1 MRRWLPDGQGL
12 SSPSRA
18 IVMCTSTSGQ
28 QSRSDRGACARGG
41 GEHMMPRGSRC
52 IRHRAWSS
60 RFSGEPGVLKTALVS
75 TRGRLQYSVAACVA
89 RKCACRVRD
98 WTSRRRVRARMCI
111 AVVSGSRTWHRRL
124 ARRASA
130 SSRWLVCVARRVA
143 SFKFSR
149 FPVLVADGQHRVRR
163 GVQVLDRRR
172 RQPRAVGL
180 RCALGAAGRPHDTGP
195 GPTSWAFVWA
205 PHAPVS
211 SWVIGSDHCQPGWSC
226 NWHWTGVSPG
236 GGVSGETS
244 GAVFLPEGVSRGNT
258 SDQRFPREGVSRGNT
273 SEQRF
278 PREGVSRGNASETFP
293 PGGGLSG
300 KRLGATVPPGGGLSG
315 KCRGSAFPPG
325 GGVSGKSSRSNVSP
339 RRGSLGEMPRSVTL
353 RPLAG
358 AQAEPESARRR
369 NSCRGRREAP
379 EETLYCAVQIR
390 ARNTCLL
397 YRRTKGRSTCSRR
410 HA

>member
-1 MRRWLPDGQGL
+1 MYR
-12 SSPSRA
+12 SR
-18 IVMCTSTSGQ
+18 
-28 QSRSDRGACARGG
+28 
-41 GEHMMPRGSRC
+41 GEL
-52 IRHRAWSS
+52 AN
-60 RFSGEPGVLKTALVS
+60 
-75 TRGRLQYSVAACVA
+75 
-89 RKCACRVRD
+89 
-98 WTSRRRVRARMCI
+98 
-111 AVVSGSRTWHRRL
+111 L

-211 SWVIGSDHCQPGWSC
+211 SWVIGSDHLPA
-226 NWHWTGVSPG
+226 GVVVQLALDGCFSRRGSREIASEQRFPQ
-236 GGVSGETS
+236 
-244 GAVFLPEGVSRGNT
+244 EGVSRGNRLGAT
-258 SDQRFPREGVSRGNT
+258 FPPGGGLSGKCLGATFPPRGGL
-273 SEQRF
+273 S
-278 PREGVSRGNASETFP
+278 GKCLGATFP

-300 KRLGATVPPGGGLSG
+300 KRLGATFPPGGGLSGKCRGSAFPPGGGVSG

-369 NSCRGRREAP
+369 NSCRGRREAS

-390 ARNTCLL
+390 ARNTYLL

>member
-28 QSRSDRGACARGG
+28 QSRSDRGASARGG

-60 RFSGEPGVLKTALVS
+60 RFSGEPGVASGCAPGEPGARKTALVS
-75 TRGRLQYSVAACVA
+75 TGGRLQYSVAACVA

-98 WTSRRRVRARMCI
+98 WTSRRRVSARMCI

-163 GVQVLDRRR
+163 GMQVLDRRR

-180 RCALGAAGRPHDTGP
+180 RCVLGAAGRPHDTGP

-236 GGVSGETS
+236 GG
-244 GAVFLPEGVSRGNT
+244 SREN
-258 SDQRFPREGVSRGNT
+258 SVDQRFPREGVSRGN
-273 SEQRF
+273 RL
-278 PREGVSRGNASETFP
+278 GATFP

-300 KRLGATVPPGGGLSG
+300 KCLGATFPPGGGLSG
-315 KCRGSAFPPG
+315 KCLGATFPHGRGSLGEMPRSNVSPG
-325 GGVSGKSSRSNVSP
+325 RGSLGETPRSNVSP

-369 NSCRGRREAP
+369 NSCRGRREAS

>member
-1 MRRWLPDGQGL
+1 MYRSRVGL
-12 SSPSRA
+12 ANLASPFGATRERVVA
-18 IVMCTSTSGQ
+18 VA
-28 QSRSDRGACARGG
+28 RVRGA
-41 GEHMMPRGSRC
+41 
-52 IRHRAWSS
+52 
-60 RFSGEPGVLKTALVS
+60 T
-75 TRGRLQYSVAACVA
+75 
-89 RKCACRVRD
+89 CRV
-98 WTSRRRVRARMCI
+98 
-111 AVVSGSRTWHRRL
+111 
-124 ARRASA
+124 
-130 SSRWLVCVARRVA
+130 
-143 SFKFSR
+143 
-149 FPVLVADGQHRVRR
+149 
-163 GVQVLDRRR
+163 VQVLAI
-172 RQPRAVGL
+172 PRARSGWPASRAARCAGPRPAPSSALAVGL
-180 RCALGAAGRPHDTGP
+180 RCVLGAAGRPHDTGP

-244 GAVFLPEGVSRGNT
+244 GRCFSRRGSREIASEQRFPQEGVSRGN
-258 SDQRFPREGVSRGNT
+258 RLGLFPPGGGLSGKFPGGRIGVSPGRG
-273 SEQRF
+273 SLGEM
-278 PREGVSRGNASETFP
+278 PRSNVSPGGGLSGKCLGSTFP

-300 KRLGATVPPGGGLSG
+300 KSPRRNASE
-315 KCRGSAFPPG
+315 RG
-325 GGVSGKSSRSNVSP
+325 NVSP

>member
-28 QSRSDRGACARGG
+28 QSRSDRGASARGG

-60 RFSGEPGVLKTALVS
+60 RFSGEPGVAYGCAPGEPGARKTALVS
-75 TRGRLQYSVAACVA
+75 TGGRLQYSVAACVA

-211 SWVIGSDHCQPGWSC
+211 SWVIGADHCQPGWSC

-244 GAVFLPEGVSRGNT
+244 GAVFLPEGVSRGNA
-258 SDQRFPREGVSRGNT
+258 SDQRFPREGVSRGN
-273 SEQRF
+273 RL
-278 PREGVSRGNASETFP
+278 GATFP

-300 KRLGATVPPGGGLSG
+300 KRLGTTFPPGGGLSGKRLGTTFLPGGGLSGKCRGTFPPGGGLSGKRLGTTFPPGGGLSG
-315 KCRGSAFPPG
+315 KCRGALPFARSRGPRRSRKVRGGAIRVG
-325 GGVSGKSSRSNVSP
+325 GGAK
-339 RRGSLGEMPRSVTL
+339 
-353 RPLAG
+353 
-358 AQAEPESARRR
+358 RRR
-369 NSCRGRREAP
+369 RHYIAP
-379 EETLYCAVQIR
+379 
-390 ARNTCLL
+390 
-397 YRRTKGRSTCSRR
+397 SR
-410 HA
+410 